1 MFYEGISDFFYDPK
15 SKLYYGNKKGMY
27 YKYNS
32 DMTPPFE
39 PVQAVQSE
47 TAGKSSSM
55 DPVPILDP
63 SRPENG
69 IEGSKKSIVIKL
81 KTKSL
86 KSTKSKSQAPSTE
99 APDTT
104 VAITQLRVH
113 KQHEL
118 DIDKWSDRQVEKRI
132 EDRQFQRTAKGEP
145 MCPLCRR
152 KFPSVE
158 KLLQHEKVSQLHKDN
173 LAKAAQAKKEVPSQY
188 VDRAEQR
195 RSMYG
200 PDVPALPNRELSTET
215 AANSNEKTPIVDS
228 LDNES
233 NIGNQLLRKMGWKE
247 GGAVGGRSEGLS
259 AAAGLVKDWER
270 IEQLAE
276 QGGKDRSGRSG
287 GGVGAL

>member
-1 MFYEGISDFFYDPK
+1 MI
-15 SKLYYGNKKGMY
+15 
-27 YKYNS
+27 
-32 DMTPPFE
+32 PPFE
-39 PVQAVQSE
+39 PVQAVNSE
-47 TAGKSSSM
+47 TAGKSSTM

-69 IEGSKKSIVIKL
+69 IEGSKKSIMIKL

-86 KSTKSKSQAPSTE
+86 KSAKSKPQAPSTE
-99 APDTT
+99 TLGAT
-104 VAITQLRVH
+104 VAVTQPRVH

-173 LAKAAQAKKEVPSQY
+173 LAKAAQAKKEKPSQY

-200 PDVPALPNRELSTET
+200 PDVPALPKRELSTEL
-215 AANSNEKTPIVDS
+215 AAISNETAPVVDS
-228 LDNES
+228 LDKES

-247 GGAVGGRSEGLS
+247 GGAVGGRPEGSS

-276 QGGKDRSGRSG
+276 QGGKDRSGRNG